1 MITDKINFKQPKYM
15 LPAILY
21 PLLLIT
27 GYLVFDIFDTE
38 AAEKPSEL
46 QTTEFLNPELP
57 QAQIQ
62 NDGIGGKYESMV
74 KSYGK
79 IQDYSAVENIDRG
92 DEEENK
98 EGYDSKYSKDDLALL
113 DMEAAQRTEELEKL
127 QRTQEMQEKLQQ
139 SAEKGKNLMTD
150 STNLQPLSEAER
162 LARSKQREHGA
173 LAELQKALAEAR
185 LNGQKNT
192 EGVPDVADAD
202 NADNAGNGHTAMK
215 GKIEVNGNEVNR
227 IDDATT
233 SSTVVKLVRKPSD
246 YFHTLAENEPEPK
259 LIKAIIDEDIKAME
273 GSRVRLRLLDDVE
286 IGELVVSKGA
296 YLYATMSGFGSQR
309 VKGNVKSLMVA
320 DELLKVNLS
329 IYDTD
334 GLEGLYVPSSTF
346 RETSKDVASSA
357 LGSNVNMNNG
367 TGGNSFTQWGM
378 QAVQNAYQRTSN
390 AVSKS
395 VKKNKAKLKYG
406 TFVYLVNDKAKK
418 STERY

>member
-38 AAEKPSEL
+38 MAEKINKL
-46 QTTEFLNPELP
+46 QTTEFLNPEIP

-92 DEEENK
+92 NEEENK
-98 EGYDSKYSKDDLALL
+98 EGYDSKYSKDELALL
-113 DMEAAQRTEELEKL
+113 DMEAAQKTEELEKL
-127 QRTQEMQEKLQQ
+127 QRRQEMQEKLRQ
-139 SAEKGKNLMTD
+139 SAEKGENLMMD
-150 STNLQPLSEAER
+150 STVLQPLSEAER
-162 LARSKQREHGA
+162 LARSKQREQEA

-185 LNGQKNT
+185 LNGQKST
-192 EGVPDVADAD
+192 EGVPDVAE
-202 NADNAGNGHTAMK
+202 NTGNSVNGRTAMK
-215 GKIEVNGNEVNR
+215 GEIEVNGNEVNR
-227 IDDATT
+227 IDENTT
-233 SSTVVKLVRKPSD
+233 SSTVVKLVKKPSD

-259 LIKAIIDEDIKAME
+259 LIKAIIDEDIKAVD

-320 DELLKVNLS
+320 DELLKVNLT

-367 TGGNSFTQWGM
+367 TGDNSFTQWGM

-390 AVSKS
+390 AISKS

-406 TFVYLVNDKAKK
+406 TFVYLVNDKEKK
-418 STERY
+418 STER

>member
-62 NDGIGGKYESMV
+62 SDGIGGKYESMV

-92 DEEENK
+92 NEEEDK

-127 QRTQEMQEKLQQ
+127 QRSQEMQEKLRQ

-162 LARSKQREHGA
+162 LARSKQREQGA

-192 EGVPDVADAD
+192 EGVPDMAE
-202 NADNAGNGHTAMK
+202 NTDNAGNGHTAMK
-215 GKIEVNGNEVNR
+215 GKIEVNGIGDN
-227 IDDATT
+227 TT
-233 SSTVVKLVRKPSD
+233 SSTVVKLVKKPSD
-246 YFHTLAENEPEPK
+246 YFHTLAENKSEPK
-259 LIKAIIDEDIKAME
+259 LIKAIIDEDIKAVD

-296 YLYATMSGFGSQR
+296 YLYATMTGFGSQR
-309 VKGNVKSLMVA
+309 VKGNVKSLMVD
-320 DELLKVNLS
+320 DELLKVDLS

-378 QAVQNAYQRTSN
+378 QAVQNAYQQTSN
-390 AVSKS
+390 AISKS

-406 TFVYLVNDKAKK
+406 TFVYLVNGKEKK
-418 STERY
+418 STER

>member
-1 MITDKINFKQPKYM
+1 MITDKINLKQPKYM

-38 AAEKPSEL
+38 TAEKPNEL

-79 IQDYSAVENIDRG
+79 IQDYSAVENIDR
-92 DEEENK
+92 DNQEENK

-113 DMEAAQRTEELEKL
+113 DMEAAQRTEELEKQ
-127 QRTQEMQEKLQQ
+127 QRSQEMQEKLRQ
-139 SAEKGKNLMTD
+139 SAEKGKKLLTD
-150 STNLQPLSEAER
+150 STDLQPLSEEER
-162 LARSKQREHGA
+162 LARSKQREQGA

-192 EGVPDVADAD
+192 EGVMDMAE
-202 NADNAGNGHTAMK
+202 NTGNEGNGHTAMK

-227 IDDATT
+227 IDDAAT
-233 SSTVVKLVRKPSD
+233 SSTVVKLVKKPSD

-259 LIKAIIDEDIKAME
+259 LIKAIIDEDIKAVD

-286 IGELVVSKGA
+286 IGEQIVSKGA
-296 YLYATMSGFGSQR
+296 YLYATMNGFGGQR

-320 DELLKVNLS
+320 DELQKVNLS

-346 RETSKDVASSA
+346 RETSKDVASNA

-406 TFVYLVNDKAKK
+406 TFVYLVNDKEKK
-418 STERY
+418 STER

>member
-21 PLLLIT
+21 PLLLIA
-27 GYLVFDIFDTE
+27 GYLIFDIFDTE
-38 AAEKPSEL
+38 TAEKPNAL

-57 QAQIQ
+57 QAQIR

-79 IQDYSAVENIDRG
+79 IQDYSAVENIDRN
-92 DEEENK
+92 DEDENK

-127 QRTQEMQEKLQQ
+127 QRTQEMEEKLRQ
-139 SAEKGKNLMTD
+139 SAEKGKMLMTD
-150 STNLQPLSEAER
+150 STDIQPLSEVER
-162 LARSKQREHGA
+162 LARSKQREQEA

-185 LNGQKNT
+185 LSGQKSVGELPENT
-192 EGVPDVADAD
+192 DHARDGS
-202 NADNAGNGHTAMK
+202 TRMK
-215 GKIEVNGNEVNR
+215 GKIEVNENEVNS
-227 IDDATT
+227 IDEHTT
-233 SSTVVKLVRKPSD
+233 SSTVVKLVKKPSD

-259 LIKAIIDEDIKAME
+259 LIKAIIDEDIKAVD
-273 GSRVRLRLLDDVE
+273 GSRIRIRLLDDVE
-286 IGELVVSKGA
+286 IGELVVPKGT
-296 YLYATMSGFGSQR
+296 YLYATMNGFGSQR

-320 DELLKVNLS
+320 DELVKVNLS

-334 GLEGLYVPSSTF
+334 GLEGLYVPGSTF

-390 AVSKS
+390 AISKS

-406 TFVYLVNDKAKK
+406 TFVYLVNDKEKK
-418 STERY
+418 